1 MKHNKTNET
10 GGSCIR
16 RTFKNN
22 GKLKVAS
29 SELATRAQTLPP
41 GLNRRRLIVEK
52 SFAAG
57 EAPEDVKSR
66 VYSVLTPKLRQDLLL
81 AVSIFAGSTTA
92 KDLKRFCTYRNSSV
106 CSPTVRIIAFQ
117 AIDPG
122 STTVRHTELYRGS
135 KNSETTLILTDA
147 RGQQV
152 LIYTI
157 LWVFRPKM
165 QSHSRRFLLHGDIG
179 WLSMPLMSRT
189 LSRKFSLRFT
199 ACEQKSHGSSERI
212 G

>member
-152 LIYTI
+152 FDLHHLVGIQTEDAKSFAEILASWRHRLALDATNVENAFTEVLTQIYC
-157 LWVFRPKM
+157 M
-165 QSHSRRFLLHGDIG
+165 
-179 WLSMPLMSRT
+179 
-189 LSRKFSLRFT
+189 
-199 ACEQKSHGSSERI
+199 
-212 G
+212 